1 MYEEMSRNALF
12 PEYYQP
18 YRRHG
23 SGMIVP
29 QNKGFKKLRRRHG
42 VVMVRVFKF
51 RFFDLFVFNF
61 FDLTIS
67 YFFNLLL
74 DDRPLYD

>member
-42 VVMVRVFKF
+42 VVMVRGF
-51 RFFDLFVFNF
+51 
-61 FDLTIS
+61 
-67 YFFNLLL
+67 
-74 DDRPLYD
+74 